1 MTKKRTT
8 SELTSADV
16 EKFLKLQAQMEELLA
31 RMAAISGKAPDQAIN
46 KFKLGMINE
55 QLTIAN
61 QILVG
66 PARPFES
73 FEHFDEVAL
82 PSNSDVVVVLSQYL
96 ACLEN
101 WRSERVLWNSDHFEW
116 HWNVSDGRSLKTNPP
131 SNRGEKS

>member
-1 MTKKRTT
+1 MSKKRPT
-8 SELTSADV
+8 SGLTSADV
-16 EKFLKLQAQMEELLA
+16 EKFLKLQAQMQELLA
-31 RMAAISGKAPDQAIN
+31 RMAAISGKAPDQVIN

-66 PARPFES
+66 SARPFEA
-73 FEHFDEVAL
+73 FERFDEAAL

-101 WRSERVLWNSDHFEW
+101 WRSERVLWDSDDFEW
-116 HWNVSDGRSLKTNPP
+116 RWNVSDSGSLKTNPP
-131 SNRGEKS
+131 TNRGES